1 MLYSN
6 NLNKLPSPKT
16 HYKCSLHGFLIL
28 FTFLSIKWLKLSI
41 CLLCS
46 LLSRHLAT
54 VSGSLL
60 KIQIIVPNTTLWTVK
75 ETLKDRIVMSVKKF
89 VHSAIKVTTLIAIQ
103 NVRNY
108 LIIVLLQIK
117 TVNANLAIKDI
128 FLIKILNAKS
138 YLTTASKL
146 MRTLIVLNAKMDIT
160 WMISRNAKNYQI
172 IV

>member
-1 MLYSN
+1 M
-6 NLNKLPSPKT
+6 
-16 HYKCSLHGFLIL
+16 
-28 FTFLSIKWLKLSI
+28 
-41 CLLCS
+41 
-46 LLSRHLAT
+46 
-54 VSGSLL
+54 SGSLL